1 MVHDR
6 FARNQIRDMLI
17 PRIFAILAQH
27 RREAIAI
34 VQSNQPRSVVIKT
47 NLDSIV
53 TQNLVE
59 GRKMQRL
66 SINQRPVEIEN
77 DRANHAGVLSYM
89 RLIFGS
95 GAGILRYSN
104 FRSE

>member
-1 MVHDR
+1 
-6 FARNQIRDMLI
+6 MLLA
-17 PRIFAILAQH
+17 RIFAILAQH
-27 RREAIAI
+27 CREAIAI
-34 VQSNQPRSVVIKT
+34 VHSNQPRNVVVKT
-47 NLDSIV
+47 NLDSV
-53 TQNLVE
+53 VMQNLVE

-66 SINQRPVEIEN
+66 GINQRPVEIEYN
-77 DRANHAGVLSYM
+77 RANHARVMSYM